1 MRPFGEKP
9 INFSLRV
16 IATDL
21 PVNDPNFKIKIAMD
35 FVPDFI
41 SDTVRTNPN
50 FNGKRVM
57 EIMDFIGDDVIKK
70 VIEFVYYDRLNEYSP
85 KDQGD
90 SFDKV
95 IDVYEDR
102 KKQLAKISKGD
113 PKADEKKKAILTHR
127 EKEIDSI
134 ISKFLTK
141 AKRKPT
147 EKESNVANIRFEQF
161 SAGVLTVALQTVVNG
176 EKRPP
181 NQ

>member
-1 MRPFGEKP
+1 MSHFGEKP

-57 EIMDFIGDDVIKK
+57 EIMNFIGDDVIKK
-70 VIEFVYYDRLNEYSP
+70 VIEFVYYDRLNEYTA
-85 KDQGD
+85 KNQGD
-90 SFDKV
+90 NFTDV
-95 IDVYEDR
+95 IDIYKER
-102 KKQLAKISKGD
+102 QGQLAKLGKSAKSE
-113 PKADEKKKAILTHR
+113 EKKAAILNHR
-127 EKEIDSI
+127 EEDIRSI
-134 ISKFLTK
+134 VSKFLMK
-141 AKRKPT
+141 KNRKPT